1 MERTNVCGAC
11 AGCGLLGAN
20 GECGS
25 FESCAEWRRW
35 FGVRWDETR
44 RLFGVGDSGAV
55 KIQRGRTAG
64 AVPARD
70 CGLRGTDSVGVGIRK
85 GAFAERFSAL
95 KAGSGKSWR
104 VLSELCGLSKNT
116 LVRYAR
122 GEREPSAES
131 LRRIADYFGV
141 TVDFLLGA

>member
-1 MERTNVCGAC
+1 MMRTNVCEAC
-11 AGCGLLGAN
+11 ASCARLGAD

-25 FESCAEWRRW
+25 FERCDEWRRW
-35 FGVRWDETR
+35 FGVRWKETR
-44 RLFGVGDSGAV
+44 RLFGVGVIGGARECDR
-55 KIQRGRTAG
+55 RGAQSAG
-64 AVPARD
+64 A
-70 CGLRGTDSVGVGIRK
+70 GIRK

-104 VLSELCGLSKNT
+104 VRSELCGLSKNT

-131 LRRIADYFGV
+131 LRRIAEYFGV
-141 TVDFLLGA
+141 TVDFLLGG